1 MRIEKKAARTIQNH
15 GKAWQT
21 ERLGTQ
27 QDRQSLPHSSCCWR
41 KGPSLTHT
49 PSSQGK
55 SVFCW
60 ISYPSAPSSRSAE
73 GRRSLQGISATHR
86 FNSLLENAQW
96 GWEMKSREILDWI
109 QGHVLNRELCNHE
122 VLPWTAADCITW
134 VLKPWS
140 KVRDWLTMKLESWC
154 RDQVRFWSFPH
165 CAHQFWAFV

>member
-1 MRIEKKAARTIQNH
+1 MLLLKRCCTSSGKKKKGKKGVSFQYPYFKRDLGKFMRIEKKAARTIQNH

-49 PSSQGK
+49 PSSQRK
-55 SVFCW
+55 RVFCW

-96 GWEMKSREILDWI
+96 GWEMESREILDWI
-109 QGHVLNRELCNHE
+109 QGHVLNRELCNH
-122 VLPWTAADCITW
+122 
-134 VLKPWS
+134 
-140 KVRDWLTMKLESWC
+140 
-154 RDQVRFWSFPH
+154 
-165 CAHQFWAFV
+165 